1 MQTRFTIGTAT
12 VLMLVLLRLNIG
24 WHFYSEGV
32 KHLTEPNWS
41 SEGFLRAAKGPLAP
55 MFQSV
60 LPGDYGFK
68 AILNDSNSKAD
79 PAKQMQDRV
88 LEAWGQLY
96 GQFVTNFPVSE
107 NQKKDA
113 ERVLLRH
120 QSLYQGWIGE
130 NKEAIDN
137 WLHERDRLNAA
148 KSLASANDVPYQ
160 KKRITD
166 KQALQDAEAAGWL
179 KNVRKMEQDLRL
191 DLEGVLET
199 DQLSASS
206 LPSDSATL
214 RTVDLVMTYGILTIG
229 ILLFLGLFT
238 RLASIAGAAFLLSV
252 VLTQP
257 FWVTETTPTF
267 NQLVEMFALLTL
279 ATTNVG
285 RWAGLDFFI
294 HYLLLQPACA
304 AKGSS
309 NESKS

>member
-1 MQTRFTIGTAT
+1 VQTRFTIGTAT

-68 AILNDSNSKAD
+68 AILNDRNSKAD

-199 DQLSASS
+199 DQLSAGS

-294 HYLLLQPACA
+294 HHLLLQPACA